1 MSGNS
6 DRKKKKNSFQIDDRE
21 DTFFL
26 FHALFFHFHFQFS
39 SIYAMVVSWTVVFS
53 FSLFF
58 WWFAVAHCP
67 RCVYGRN
74 FLFTTWWMD
83 SQSKKWSNALK
94 IIFIIGAALI
104 LFVHF
109 ALKLSFLLCW
119 KTFFLLLFLTLFFDN
134 NNVQICFSLSLS
146 RSLSFRVAYFPLNM
160 TSKHSW
166 SLYILEYLLE
176 SLSTIPQ
183 HIYSIYGVGYK
194 SMYIIEK
201 SIQGTQ
207 NHRSLTRFLP

>member
-1 MSGNS
+1 MTE
-6 DRKKKKNSFQIDDRE
+6 K
-21 DTFFL
+21 THFFYFML
-26 FHALFFHFHFQFS
+26 
-39 SIYAMVVSWTVVFS
+39 FS
-53 FSLFF
+53 FTFIFNFPPFMRWLSVGRLCFRFLNFF

-146 RSLSFRVAYFPLNM
+146 FSFVSGCLLSSQHDVQTLMVFVYFGILARE
-160 TSKHSW
+160 
-166 SLYILEYLLE
+166 LEYHTAAYLFHLWRW
-176 SLSTIPQ
+176 L
-183 HIYSIYGVGYK
+183 
-194 SMYIIEK
+194 
-201 SIQGTQ
+201 
-207 NHRSLTRFLP
+207 

>member
-1 MSGNS
+1 MTE
-6 DRKKKKNSFQIDDRE
+6 K
-21 DTFFL
+21 THFFYFML
-26 FHALFFHFHFQFS
+26 
-39 SIYAMVVSWTVVFS
+39 FS
-53 FSLFF
+53 FTFIFNFPPFMRWLLVGRLCFRFLSFF

-134 NNVQICFSLSLS
+134 NNVQICFSLSLV
-146 RSLSFRVAYFPLNM
+146 LFRFG
-160 TSKHSW
+160 
-166 SLYILEYLLE
+166 LLTF
-176 SLSTIPQ
+176 LSTWRPNTHGLCIFWNTCSRAWVPYRSIFIPFMALA
-183 HIYSIYGVGYK
+183 ISRCT
-194 SMYIIEK
+194 S
-201 SIQGTQ
+201 
-207 NHRSLTRFLP
+207 